1 MYVYL
6 GLGSNQG
13 DRLKYLF
20 SSQEMLCSAGIEILK
35 RSSVYET
42 EPLEVP
48 TAGDFLN
55 LVLQAR
61 TNLSPES
68 LLDTC
73 QVIERALG
81 RKRPSAH
88 RTIDID
94 ILYYGSIVL
103 SKKNLEIPHPRLY
116 KRQFVLVPLQEIS
129 PDFLDPAKKKT
140 IQNLLINCQDRSSVN
155 RLIGSHP

>member
-20 SSQEMLCSAGIEILK
+20 TSQKMLCRAGIEILQ

-61 TNLSPES
+61 T
-68 LLDTC
+68 D
-73 QVIERALG
+73 
-81 RKRPSAH
+81 
-88 RTIDID
+88 
-94 ILYYGSIVL
+94 
-103 SKKNLEIPHPRLY
+103 
-116 KRQFVLVPLQEIS
+116 
-129 PDFLDPAKKKT
+129 
-140 IQNLLINCQDRSSVN
+140 
-155 RLIGSHP
+155 